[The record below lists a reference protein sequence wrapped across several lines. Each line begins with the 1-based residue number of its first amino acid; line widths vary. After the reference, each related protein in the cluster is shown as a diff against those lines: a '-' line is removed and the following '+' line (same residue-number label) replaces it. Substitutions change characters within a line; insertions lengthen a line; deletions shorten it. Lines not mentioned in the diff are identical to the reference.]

1 MSTESFEYRKVIDYI
16 YKKIKDGSLSVGSKL
31 PTERAIAEEL
41 SIGRNSIREALSILH
56 GMGMIERRQG
66 SGNYISKNAGHSI
79 SKILLI
85 MITLGS
91 ISKNDVCE
99 FRRNMEKSIC
109 TLLIEK
115 GISDNQKNKL
125 QVILNEMKSVGGEEL
140 ASLDKEFHDTLIES
154 TDNMMFI
161 TIMEAVAGV
170 YREWIDIVIKR
181 ADEDNI
187 RKLLKYHEEIYT
199 GITDRDKE
207 KTIKAVE
214 NHYDLIEEML

>member
-1 MSTESFEYRKVIDYI
+1 MSSETFEYRRVIEYI

-79 SKILLI
+79 SKILLM
-85 MITLGS
+85 MIALGS

-140 ASLDKEFHDTLIES
+140 ASLDKKFHDTLIES

-170 YREWIDIVIKR
+170 YREWIDVVIKR

-187 RKLLKYHEEIYT
+187 RKLLKYHEEIFI
-199 GITDRDKE
+199 GITDKNKE
-207 KTIKAVE
+207 QTIKAVE

>member
-1 MSTESFEYRKVIDYI
+1 MVSRSWEFLDGLSKSEIELLSSAMELSGLPDYN
-16 YKKIKDGSLSVGSKL
+16 
-31 PTERAIAEEL
+31 IAEEL

-79 SKILLI
+79 SKILLM
-85 MITLGS
+85 MIALGS

-140 ASLDKEFHDTLIES
+140 ASLDKKFHDTLIES

-187 RKLLKYHEEIYT
+187 RKLLKYHEEIFI
-199 GITDRDKE
+199 GITDKNKE
-207 KTIKAVE
+207 QTIKAVE

>member
-1 MSTESFEYRKVIDYI
+1 MSSETFEYRRVIEYI

-66 SGNYISKNAGHSI
+66 SGNYISKKAGHSI
-79 SKILLI
+79 SKILLM
-85 MITLGS
+85 MIALGS

-140 ASLDKEFHDTLIES
+140 ASLDKKFHDTLIES

-170 YREWIDIVIKR
+170 YREWIDVVIKR

-187 RKLLKYHEEIYT
+187 RKLLKYHEEIFI
-199 GITDRDKE
+199 GITDKNKE
-207 KTIKAVE
+207 QTIKAVE